1 MTKTEAIEKIR
12 KCLALA
18 QSDNLGEREAALR
31 QARKLMEQYTVGLDD
46 VHAAECE
53 HMRLGAGVVL
63 VPDWMQ
69 RLVNICARAFTC
81 ELITRQ
87 APRGLGQFGVMSEF
101 DFVGV
106 APAPGI
112 AAYAYEVLRG
122 QLDRERAAHV
132 AAQSRRCK
140 PATKRQ
146 RGDEFAHGFVD
157 GVRDVVARFAGR
169 TEEADRAIQAFV
181 RQHYAS
187 AQTAQVGRGRQLAR
201 DASSRSA
208 GRSAGSDAQ
217 LRHGVGSERS
227 RPAGLLE
234 REE

>member
-53 HMRLGAGVVL
+53 RMRLGAGVVL
-63 VPDWMQ
+63 
-69 RLVNICARAFTC
+69 
-81 ELITRQ
+81 
-87 APRGLGQFGVMSEF
+87 SK
-101 DFVGV
+101 
-106 APAPGI
+106 
-112 AAYAYEVLRG
+112 
-122 QLDRERAAHV
+122 
-132 AAQSRRCK
+132 RCK

-208 GRSAGSDAQ
+208 GRSAGSDAR